1 MIFLQAAPQGGGM
14 DFSLI
19 FLMMGVFLVIQ
30 FVIIGP
36 KQKKR
41 EKQIANYVSNMTN
54 GQKIVTTSG
63 IYGKFLRMEDECMM
77 VEVDTGVKLK
87 MDKSALNYEATK
99 ALNPA

>member
-1 MIFLQAAPQGGGM
+1 MLYLQTAPAGGGM

-19 FLMMGVFLVIQ
+19 FLMIGMFLVIQ

-41 EKQIANYVSNMTN
+41 EKEMANYISNLTN
-54 GQKIVTTSG
+54 GSKIITTGG
-63 IYGKFLRMEDECMM
+63 IHGKYLRSEDNCMI

-87 MDKSALNYEATK
+87 IDKSAINFEATK